1 MVVAGIGPILS
12 SDWGSY
18 RPAELTVRLT
28 SPELETDWTSVFDDL
43 ELKRPHSLMRENVG
57 KLQTEIL
64 QSIASKALEGDRIA
78 NIASGEKNV
87 FGNIAHE
94 RYMRKGQ
101 KEVVMEALPRQGVVI
116 DFRIYPPEIHVD
128 PRGALPR

>member
-1 MVVAGIGPILS
+1 MAGIGPILS
-12 SDWGSY
+12 NDWGSY
-18 RPAELTVRLT
+18 RPAEITVRLT

-43 ELKRPHSLMRENVG
+43 GLKRPQSLMRENVG
-57 KLQTEIL
+57 RLQSEIL

-101 KEVVMEALPRQGVVI
+101 KEVVVEALPRQGVVI

>member
-1 MVVAGIGPILS
+1 MTGIGSTLPN
-12 SDWGSY
+12 DWGRY
-18 RPAELTVRLT
+18 KPAEITVRLT
-28 SPELETDWTSVFDDL
+28 SPQLETDWTSVFDDL
-43 ELKRPHSLMRENVG
+43 GLKRPHSLMREVESKHKMEG
-57 KLQTEIL
+57 L
-64 QSIASKALEGDRIA
+64 QSIGTKALEGDRIA

-101 KEVVMEALPRQGVVI
+101 KEVTLEALPRQGVVI
-116 DFRIYPPEIHVD
+116 DFRIYPPEIQVD